1 MKALRAASARKKS
14 ESKNSMTY
22 LEELQKGVLP
32 SETWK
37 MQRWWFPQYLY
48 LTLLS
53 GRSRRQMDHGDW
65 QWLLKVNQV
74 VPEVAAVVTDVIS
87 SLEQINTSPI
97 TWYTTINLANA
108 FSLLPFLKDHQKQY
122 SFSWQGQ
129 RYTFMVSVKDI
140 LTIYPSVIT

>member
-1 MKALRAASARKKS
+1 
-14 ESKNSMTY
+14 
-22 LEELQKGVLP
+22 
-32 SETWK
+32 
-37 MQRWWFPQYLY
+37 
-48 LTLLS
+48 
-53 GRSRRQMDHGDW
+53 MDHGDW
-65 QWLLKVNQV
+65 QRLLKVNQV

-122 SFSWQGQ
+122 SFSWQGK